1 MTAVI
6 HLTYHKLIEQ
16 NLSVSES
23 INIFKSQYVRLFCYN
38 KQIHRNH
45 NVIVKK
51 WEITN
56 SLNYCKQVFTHA
68 HKQLMNF

>member
-51 WEITN
+51 
-56 SLNYCKQVFTHA
+56 
-68 HKQLMNF
+68 